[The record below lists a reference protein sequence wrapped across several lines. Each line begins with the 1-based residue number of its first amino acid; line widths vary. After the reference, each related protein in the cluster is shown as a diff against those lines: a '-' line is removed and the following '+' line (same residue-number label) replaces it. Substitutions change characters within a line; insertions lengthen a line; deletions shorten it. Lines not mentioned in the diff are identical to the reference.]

1 MCLCIESILK
11 IREPLKQLFD
21 ENAFDEEFQSKIPTE
36 DMFDSMREILWPLTM
51 IKRESYKLQS
61 DEIPTIKHAITALI
75 ELGNLANVPVAK

>member
-21 ENAFDEEFQSKIPTE
+21 ENAFDEESQSKIPTE

-61 DEIPTIKHAITALI
+61 DEIPTIQHAITALI

>member
-11 IREPLKQLFD
+11 IREPLKKLYD

-61 DEIPTIKHAITALI
+61 DEIPTIQHAITALI

>member
-11 IREPLKQLFD
+11 IREPLKKLYN

-61 DEIPTIKHAITALI
+61 DEIPTIQHAITALI

>member
-1 MCLCIESILK
+1 LK
-11 IREPLKQLFD
+11 IQEPLKKLFD

-61 DEIPTIKHAITALI
+61 DEIPTIQHAITALI

>member
-1 MCLCIESILK
+1 LCLCIESILK

-36 DMFDSMREILWPLTM
+36 DMFDSMKEIVEPLNI
-51 IKRESYKLQS
+51 IKKASYKLQS
-61 DEIPTIKHAITALI
+61 DEIPTIQHAITALI